1 MDRFVRRKSEQ
12 RSDTFSETYSL
23 PYKELFGRVKTYIV
37 MTDLSLAM
45 QIISNVTA
53 FFLYMKVTRSLQNV
67 RSKLRKKKHLNGMTR
82 VRD

>member
-53 FFLYMKVTRSLQNV
+53 FFIHEGNSIVAKCSIQIE
-67 RSKLRKKKHLNGMTR
+67 KKKHLNGMTR